1 MSTSPPPIRL
11 TREAVL
17 ADSIRAYVELA
28 DPSLKLPTP
37 EEHRASIR
45 AMLEARPAAGDVWL
59 FAYGSL
65 MWNPLIHSIERRV
78 VTVRGYHRRFCL
90 WTHLGRGTLA
100 RPGLTLAL
108 ERGGACRGI
117 AYRIAEAEAAAEL
130 ELVWRREMLTGAYR
144 PRWLKL
150 MTAEGPL
157 HAIGFL
163 VNRAHV
169 RYAGRLAEAD
179 IVAAIAEANGPL
191 GSCAAYLFNTVSHL
205 EVMGV
210 LDRQMVRLR
219 DQVKAWLALAG
230 DEPA

>member
-1 MSTSPPPIRL
+1 
-11 TREAVL
+11 
-17 ADSIRAYVELA
+17 
-28 DPSLKLPTP
+28 
-37 EEHRASIR
+37 
-45 AMLEARPAAGDVWL
+45 
-59 FAYGSL
+59 
-65 MWNPLIHSIERRV
+65 
-78 VTVRGYHRRFCL
+78 
-90 WTHLGRGTLA
+90 
-100 RPGLTLAL
+100 
-108 ERGGACRGI
+108 
-117 AYRIAEAEAAAEL
+117 
-130 ELVWRREMLTGAYR
+130 
-144 PRWLKL
+144 